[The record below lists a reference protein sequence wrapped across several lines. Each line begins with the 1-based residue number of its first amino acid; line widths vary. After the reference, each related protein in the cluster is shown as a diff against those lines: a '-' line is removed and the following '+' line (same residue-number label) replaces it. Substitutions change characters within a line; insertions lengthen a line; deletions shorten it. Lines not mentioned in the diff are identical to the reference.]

1 MCRPVG
7 VVHRRAIVHRD
18 LKPSNL
24 LIFRNGEVKL
34 ADFGAGRRLG
44 PTARPLLLDYVGF
57 WPGDTRYTPPEL
69 IAGLNDHDPGIA
81 RAADIYAL
89 GCILFELFSG

>member
-1 MCRPVG
+1 M
-7 VVHRRAIVHRD
+7 
-18 LKPSNL
+18 
-24 LIFRNGEVKL
+24 KL

-89 GCILFELFSG
+89 GCILYRVLTGKEVFEGTAQEVLRLRRRTS